1 MRKKLMALV
10 LGAVIS
16 LQGICSGGVIVN
28 ANDSGVSSTDRVIQ
42 LEYDEFV
49 RPIKVELNQG
59 EQIQLDLGDIP
70 EGYDT
75 ENINYKPCDNKVVIS
90 DDGVMVGYDIGED
103 EVSISVDH
111 KTEYTQLLYK
121 LSVNVL
127 PNDSISDKNLAEIER
142 LNGLGYNDYRRKKM
156 ELIGV
161 ADENAPRLTMEKVQ
175 EFIDS
180 SESYDEILNRIN
192 NYVGYPDDVQRGP
205 LSYTYW
211 FDEKGNESIT
221 YIHGSVRE
229 SIVYTKIADDG
240 TVIGSQDLYP
250 EKSEFNENGVDKHQ
264 DYMQYNQINPIV
276 DGVLYIEDYSFYD
289 EPMQI
294 ELYEGEQIQ
303 LKFSDKFN
311 LNDKQ
316 HIRFSST
323 KYVAAVTQD
332 LRLIGGDAGE
342 EVVSIYFGDEWV
354 NLKVTVKPNNAIS
367 AENRAEID
375 RLNGISSEG
384 DYYIRR
390 KMELRG
396 VIAEDAPRL
405 NMEKVEEFIN
415 SSESF
420 EEIVRKCDEYHG
432 FADLYPYGSAD
443 TRGYY
448 WFDEKGNEQIC
459 YRVEEGQIYYVKID
473 ENGTLVGYQELYP
486 EKGEYL
492 ESNDIKNKDYYYM
505 CYNQKYGKI
514 EVNAFNAHTGEPF
527 EEKGGK
533 FQLIAKPLESDGEEF
548 VYKEWWTTN
557 NGKTTL
563 YQLPKDYSYRIVYN
577 EEYQTDENGIVYKYE
592 VANNS
597 GYKLSI
603 NEEISVNLYLKKSF
617 ADEQPDAIAGDIN
630 LDGVFGIADVAVFQK
645 WLLGEGFYGS
655 DIEFEHWQLA
665 DFCDDD
671 KLDVFDLCLMKEKL
685 LEKGESTEIPTLEE
699 ISKMSDEE
707 ATELFSKYTF
717 QEIWCIWGE
726 FDWAFSGLYGGGWIV
741 GDKDISL
748 VLDYYSQRVES
759 VTVST
764 IPTYCSPN

>member
-1 MRKKLMALV
+1 MKKKLMALI
-10 LGAVIS
+10 LGSVIS
-16 LQGICSGGVIVN
+16 LQGICSGGVVIN
-28 ANDSGVSSTDRVIQ
+28 AEDNGIPSVDRVVQI
-42 LEYDEFV
+42 EYDEFV
-49 RPIKVELNQG
+49 RPIKVELYQG
-59 EQIQLDLGDIP
+59 EQIQLDFGDIS
-70 EGYDT
+70 EAYDT
-75 ENINYKPCDNKVVIS
+75 ENIIYKPVNNKVVIS
-90 DDGVMVGYDIGED
+90 NDGVMVGCDIGED

-121 LSVNVL
+121 LSVNIL
-127 PNDSISDKNLAEIER
+127 PNDLISDENLAEIER
-142 LNGLGYNDYRRKKM
+142 LNGLGENDYRRRKM
-156 ELIGV
+156 ELLGV
-161 ADENAPRLTMEKVQ
+161 ADENAPRLAMEKVQ
-175 EFIDS
+175 GFIDS
-180 SESYDEILNRIN
+180 SESYGGILNRIN

-250 EKSEFNENGVDKHQ
+250 EKSEFLENGVNKNQ

-276 DGVLYIEDYSFYD
+276 EGVLYIEDYSFYD

-303 LKFSDKFN
+303 LKFSDKFE

-323 KYVAAVTQD
+323 EYVAAVTQD
-332 LRLIGGDAGE
+332 LRLIGGDIGE
-342 EVVSIYFGDEWV
+342 EVISIYFEDGWV
-354 NLKVTVKPNNAIS
+354 DLKVTVKQNDAIS

-396 VIAEDAPRL
+396 VIDEDAPRL

-415 SSESF
+415 LSESF

-459 YRVEEGQIYYVKID
+459 YRVEEGQIFYVKID
-473 ENGTLVGYQELYP
+473 DNGTLVGYQELYP
-486 EKGEYL
+486 EKSEYL

-514 EVNAFNAHTGEPF
+514 NVNLIDTHTGEPF
-527 EEKGGK
+527 TEINGK
-533 FQLIAKPLESDGEEF
+533 FQLIAKPLEGDDEEF

-557 NGKTTL
+557 NGMRTL
-563 YQLPKDYSYRIVYN
+563 IHLPKDYSYRIVYN

-592 VANNS
+592 VANDN

-603 NEEISVNLYLKKSF
+603 NDEISVNVFMRKQFSP
-617 ADEQPDAIAGDIN
+617 DQPNAIAGDIN
-630 LDGVFGIADVAVFQK
+630 LDGVFGIADVTVVQK
-645 WLLGEGFYGS
+645 WLLGGSFYGS
-655 DIEFEHWQLA
+655 DIQFDYWHLA

-685 LEKGESTEIPTLEE
+685 LENGESAELPTLEE

-717 QEIWCIWGE
+717 KEIWCIWGE
-726 FDWAFSGLYGGGWIV
+726 FDWGFSGLYGGGWVV
-741 GDKDISL
+741 GDKEISL
-748 VLDYYSQRVES
+748 VFNYYTDELES
-759 VTVST
+759 ARIGT
-764 IPTYCSPN
+764 IPK

>member
-1 MRKKLMALV
+1 MKKKLMALV

-16 LQGICSGGVIVN
+16 LQGICSGGIVIN
-28 ANDSGVSSTDRVIQ
+28 AEDSSVSSVDRVVQI
-42 LEYDEFV
+42 EYDEFV
-49 RPIKVELNQG
+49 RPIKVELYQG
-59 EQIQLDLGDIP
+59 EKIQLDLGDIP

-75 ENINYKPCDNKVVIS
+75 ENINYKPYDNKVVIS

-127 PNDSISDKNLAEIER
+127 PDDSISDKNRAEIER
-142 LNGLGYNDYRRKKM
+142 LNGLGNNDYRRRKM

-161 ADENAPRLTMEKVQ
+161 ADENAPRLTMEKVH

-205 LSYTYW
+205 LSYAYW
-211 FDEKGNESIT
+211 FDEKGNESISF
-221 YIHGSVRE
+221 IDGSVRE

-240 TVIGSQDLYP
+240 TVIGTQDLYP
-250 EKSEFNENGVDKHQ
+250 EKSEFLENGVDRNH
-264 DYMQYNQINPIV
+264 DYMQYNQINPVV
-276 DGVLYIEDYSFYD
+276 DGVLYIEDFSFYD
-289 EPMQI
+289 EPMQV
-294 ELYEGEQIQ
+294 ELYEGEQIH
-303 LKFSDKFN
+303 LKFSDKIE

-332 LRLIGGDAGE
+332 LRLIGGDIGE
-342 EVVSIYFGDEWV
+342 EVISIYFGDGWV
-354 NLKVTVKPNNAIS
+354 NLKVTVKQNDEIS
-367 AENRAEID
+367 AENRAEIY
-375 RLNGISSEG
+375 RLNEISSEG

-432 FADLYPYGSAD
+432 FADLYPYGSSD

-459 YRVEEGQIYYVKID
+459 YRVEEGQIFYVKID
-473 ENGTLVGYQELYP
+473 DNGTLVGYQELYP

-514 EVNAFNAHTGEPF
+514 EVNLLNTHTGEPF
-527 EEKGGK
+527 TEINGK
-533 FQLIAKPLESDGEEF
+533 FQLIAKPLEGDGENF
-548 VYKEWWTTN
+548 VYKEWWTTY
-557 NGKTTL
+557 NGTTTL

-592 VANNS
+592 VANDN

-603 NEEISVNLYLKKSF
+603 NEEISVNLSMRKQF
-617 ADEQPDAIAGDIN
+617 APDQPNAIAGDIN
-630 LDGVFGIADVAVFQK
+630 LDGVFGIADVTVFQK
-645 WLLGEGFYGS
+645 WLLGGSFYGS
-655 DIEFEHWQLA
+655 DIEIEYCKSA
-665 DFCDDD
+665 DLCADG
-671 KLDVFDLCLMKEKL
+671 KLDVFDFCLMKGKL
-685 LEKGESTEIPTLEE
+685 LEKGEAAELPTLEE
-699 ISKMSDEE
+699 ISQMSNEE
-707 ATELFSKYTF
+707 AMELLSKYTF

-726 FDWAFSGLYGGGWIV
+726 LDWGFSGLYGGGWII
-741 GDKDISL
+741 GDKEISL
-748 VLDYYSQRVES
+748 VFEYYSQRLES
-759 VTVST
+759 VRIETIKTV
-764 IPTYCSPN
+764 

>member
-1 MRKKLMALV
+1 MKKKLMALI
-10 LGAVIS
+10 LGSVIS
-16 LQGICSGGVIVN
+16 LQGICSGGIVIN
-28 ANDSGVSSTDRVIQ
+28 AEDSGASSADRVVQI
-42 LEYDEFV
+42 EYDEFV
-49 RPIKVELNQG
+49 RPIKVELYQG
-59 EQIQLDLGDIP
+59 EQIQLDFGDIS
-70 EGYDT
+70 EDYDT
-75 ENINYKPCDNKVVIS
+75 ENIIYKPVNNKVVIS
-90 DDGVMVGYDIGED
+90 NDGVMVGCDIGED

-121 LSVNVL
+121 LSVNIL
-127 PNDSISDKNLAEIER
+127 PNDLISDENLAEIER
-142 LNGLGYNDYRRKKM
+142 LNGLGENDYRRRKM
-156 ELIGV
+156 ELLGV
-161 ADENAPRLTMEKVQ
+161 ADENAPRLAMEKVQ
-175 EFIDS
+175 GFIDS
-180 SESYDEILNRIN
+180 SESYGGILNRIN

-250 EKSEFNENGVDKHQ
+250 EKSEFLENGVNKNQ

-276 DGVLYIEDYSFYD
+276 EGVLYIEDYSFYD

-303 LKFSDKFN
+303 LKFSDKFE

-323 KYVAAVTQD
+323 EYVAAVTQD
-332 LRLIGGDAGE
+332 LRLIGGDIGE
-342 EVVSIYFGDEWV
+342 EVISIYFEDGWV
-354 NLKVTVKPNNAIS
+354 DLKVTVKQNDAIS

-396 VIAEDAPRL
+396 VIDEDAPRL

-415 SSESF
+415 LSESF

-459 YRVEEGQIYYVKID
+459 YRVEEGQIFYVKID
-473 ENGTLVGYQELYP
+473 DNGTLVGYQELYP
-486 EKGEYL
+486 EKSEYL

-514 EVNAFNAHTGEPF
+514 NVNLIDTHTGEPF
-527 EEKGGK
+527 TEINGK
-533 FQLIAKPLESDGEEF
+533 FQLIAKPLEGDDEEF

-557 NGKTTL
+557 NGMRTL
-563 YQLPKDYSYRIVYN
+563 IHLPKDYSYRIVYN

-592 VANNS
+592 VANDN

-603 NEEISVNLYLKKSF
+603 NDEISVNVFMRKQFSP
-617 ADEQPDAIAGDIN
+617 DQPNAIAGDIN
-630 LDGVFGIADVAVFQK
+630 LDGVFGIADVAVVQK
-645 WLLGEGFYGS
+645 WLLGGSFYGS
-655 DIEFEHWQLA
+655 DIQFDYWHLA

-685 LEKGESTEIPTLEE
+685 LENGESAELPTLEE

-707 ATELFSKYTF
+707 VTELFSKYTF
-717 QEIWCIWGE
+717 KEIWCIWGE
-726 FDWAFSGLYGGGWIV
+726 FDWGFSGLYGGGWVV
-741 GDKDISL
+741 GDKEISL
-748 VLDYYSQRVES
+748 VFNYYTDELES
-759 VTVST
+759 ARIGT
-764 IPTYCSPN
+764 IPK